1 MGKERT
7 SSPSAAM
14 CTSDKHNNRQCDG
27 RAPLRSIAAQPV
39 PASPEARL
47 AQGAT
52 NTSGR
57 LWPSPTKMSTR
68 GNAGVAPVESFEME
82 DNTIGSGG
90 TSWTLRVPWLRNK
103 RPRRIRQDDENSS
116 IQTAQSRSMATASAQ
131 KTGDPEAVY
140 YGGYMNAESQG
151 FADGKSGSIEVLGDG
166 LVPASPTSSPTAH
179 QQQPKP
185 QRQSRSPSKRHKHS
199 RRKSGHKASRR
210 ATPEMNQDL
219 LPQHREAPKSPPVA
233 ATVAA
238 KESGVTRHYFL
249 SNTLGIEPKNNN
261 KVFRNRSWISTSSRE
276 SDGGKGSRRKN
287 GSEDDSLADFDEA
300 EWTPQDS
307 AYGAAIPVCGWVPKR
322 LRQGIE
328 ATLIV
333 LTALALVYCVVTTS
347 ISVSEGKGDG
357 TYVSYNDTY
366 SNSGANLEFDDD
378 WYVENSQIQNDEDDY
393 FSNGNSND
401 NRGG

>member
-1 MGKERT
+1 MGKERP
-7 SSPSAAM
+7 SSSSAAM
-14 CTSDKHNNRQCDG
+14 CTSDKNNNRQGDG
-27 RAPLRSIAAQPV
+27 RSPLRSIAAQPV
-39 PASPEARL
+39 PASREARL
-47 AQGAT
+47 AQGGA

-57 LWPSPTKMSTR
+57 QWPSPIKLSGR
-68 GNAGVAPVESFEME
+68 GNEAPVESFELE
-82 DNTIGSGG
+82 DNTISSGG

-116 IQTAQSRSMATASAQ
+116 IQTAQSPSTAKPVAQ
-131 KTGDPEAVY
+131 RTDDPEAVY
-140 YGGYMNAESQG
+140 YGGLMKAESEG
-151 FADGKSGSIEVLGDG
+151 FASGKLGDE
-166 LVPASPTSSPTAH
+166 LVHASPTSSPVVL
-179 QQQPKP
+179 QQNPQPK
-185 QRQSRSPSKRHKHS
+185 RLSLSPSKKNKRS

-210 ATPEMNQDL
+210 ASPKMDQNL
-219 LPQHREAPKSPPVA
+219 LPQHNEAPPQLPPTPT
-233 ATVAA
+233 TVAA
-238 KESGVTRHYFL
+238 NESGVTRHYFL
-249 SNTLGIEPKNNN
+249 SNTLEPKNNN

-276 SDGGKGSRRKN
+276 SEGGKGSRRKS

-333 LTALALVYCVVTTS
+333 LTAVALVYCVVTTS

-366 SNSGANLEFDDD
+366 SNSGVNGYDNGLEFDDD
-378 WYVENSQIQNDEDDY
+378 WYVEYSQVQNDEDDY

-401 NRGG
+401 NHRG